1 MLRMNNTIK
10 ISQIGMSPQIPETA
24 SATQA
29 EDITRSE
36 QIMIFFLSCWSI
48 STPMN
53 IPSTAWGR
61 NPASVAKER
70 TAADFVFPVIYHRAG
85 QGRYTLAGPNY
96 KKLLSPSCKLL
107 FHGFFRCLLCCSFI
121 VNVTLSHGFS
131 PTHIF
136 SPPYIIHPPEFISHP
151 AQISPSA

>member
-1 MLRMNNTIK
+1 MK
-10 ISQIGMSPQIPETA
+10 IIQIGMSPQIPETA

-36 QIMIFFLSCWSI
+36 HIMIFFLSCRSI

-70 TAADFVFPVIYHRAG
+70 TAADFVLPVIYHMIAICTMELVRVDIPWPDQIVKNFFLHPA
-85 QGRYTLAGPNY
+85 NSF
-96 KKLLSPSCKLL
+96 LLSNVMDLKKFL
-107 FHGFFRCLLCCSFI
+107 GNKCL
-121 VNVTLSHGFS
+121 
-131 PTHIF
+131 
-136 SPPYIIHPPEFISHP
+136 
-151 AQISPSA
+151 